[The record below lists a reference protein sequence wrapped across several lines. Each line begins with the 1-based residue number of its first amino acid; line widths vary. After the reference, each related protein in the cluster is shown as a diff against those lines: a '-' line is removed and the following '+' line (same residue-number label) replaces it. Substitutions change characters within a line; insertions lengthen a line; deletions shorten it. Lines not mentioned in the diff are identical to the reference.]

1 MLKQDKKSSASPTL
15 QDSPQ
20 RQESRELPR
29 SQEKEQSI
37 GMRRAKPPQFQRIT
51 DNQDIRDSGILLGPL
66 NPSPA
71 VSGADWKVES
81 NVLEEKQLFQKRSLS
96 NKQLEGDKNAKLSR
110 NGRASLRSDIAAKEL
125 LKEAGPPKVYED
137 ERSSKVAVKYNSTSA
152 TPNCPKRPE
161 IQIINTGGDV
171 VDQMINIDLPEVEE

>member
-1 MLKQDKKSSASPTL
+1 M
-15 QDSPQ
+15 
-20 RQESRELPR
+20 
-29 SQEKEQSI
+29 
-37 GMRRAKPPQFQRIT
+37 
-51 DNQDIRDSGILLGPL
+51 

-137 ERSSKVAVKYNSTSA
+137 ERSSKVAVKYHSKAA

-161 IQIINTGGDV
+161 IHIINTGGDE